1 MCIVIL
7 PPLVLLHC
15 SIGKTGLKND
25 TTLINVLF
33 KVKLGTASKAKTEQ
47 SHKQLGSGSF
57 YPIKNFKKE
66 FFLPSSNAGEGL
78 IDEYT

>member
-47 SHKQLGSGSF
+47 SHK
-57 YPIKNFKKE
+57 
-66 FFLPSSNAGEGL
+66 
-78 IDEYT
+78 